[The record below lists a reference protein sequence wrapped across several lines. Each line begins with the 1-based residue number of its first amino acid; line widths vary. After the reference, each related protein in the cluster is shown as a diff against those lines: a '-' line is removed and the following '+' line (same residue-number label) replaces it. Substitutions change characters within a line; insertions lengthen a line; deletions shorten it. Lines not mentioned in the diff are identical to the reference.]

1 MPALSKIDVN
11 LLQFHEYP
19 VPQNIVN
26 LSLGND
32 SNINYTSL
40 SAQQQL
46 EVIQSQSSYSN
57 TIDVSS
63 DKFICYHLTHDYSKI
78 ILYTPDNCING
89 KTLIINLPQ
98 KSLHKHNSIATLI
111 HEQTLLFHIIVEDG
125 SLLTIKLPLNYIID
139 NSDSVKLIED
149 WAKIQNPYDFTIRIP
164 HMLYPVSESL
174 MMVFLEDGGLLGLRK
189 ASEEYDF
196 EPLLFNDNSYLQS
209 FTKLFYKNENV
220 AGKAISAVIFNDKF
234 LIVLTENYYLKIWDL
249 NTFNLINE
257 YNLSAN
263 IIDEDLH
270 AKDVH
275 QYNDA
280 GNFLSLF
287 QNNLVIYSPQKNGIF
302 QIGSLSENQTD
313 LLQFDLKNIVGSSL
327 SSSSVWFL
335 ADMKLM
341 KPIDLNYTSSYLN
354 LAVLWKSG
362 SLTKFQILNILYD
375 DLKDY
380 QWIES
385 TNKSLTDNLDELDL
399 PSVMQEENET
409 DEEYYQRC
417 YLTLKSKFS
426 PETFL
431 KAETVLSENNILIV
445 ASDNIEQKREY
456 LANLETISR
465 DIKGK
470 MDEASTLSIIG
481 DELILVNTL
490 TPFNHFIYKINSSL
504 EYYYFNLH
512 NAEYNDDLSKYLK
525 TLDRFASTLPRHI
538 IHSLSKKYLEISTG
552 KISST
557 LSPNEKFVEIFKTT
571 LQNQFDISNL
581 QNLMADLNSIDVV
594 PLLNDFIQNYLT
606 IQEPDT
612 TFIESFTNDTFA
624 KISTMESLYQMINI
638 QNIFIVQILMT
649 FVLLDSTYS
658 YFEEQI
664 EILLQYNQKQLLFQ
678 ELYKQNKLQLIDNIF
693 KKSTKYGQGVKYY
706 SYLEWNDFIV
716 HNMTLF
722 YSEPIEN
729 NTFFLESIKSYV
741 LRSSKQITI
750 DETKM
755 YLRNVGMPFYYKG
768 KKCDEFLLA
777 MLLFASGKYEDAY
790 KYFQLHDGYKDMHIH
805 ELPNFMQDLL
815 QSNDDQ
821 LVWTPLVKV
830 IVATDHKEARFYYH
844 LSCLYSNHSM
854 NPELALRAIK
864 KSVEISMD
872 DEMELDI
879 ITKQHEQLLA
889 MLIRF
894 SIFDEV
900 IDVLR
905 FGHSFFSSSER
916 YQYYQSL
923 LGNQTHNDKFF
934 STLINMISASTENI
948 LNLED
953 YNIVDDILSKSLD
966 DDWTSHKKL
975 FTFRC
980 VNKYER
986 EAAEV
991 VFNYWFNLRK
1001 DTDSAL
1007 KKRYCLI
1014 IVNILST
1021 FVNDYDKYIL
1031 NGADV
1036 VTLEELKEQCMSL

>member
-1 MPALSKIDVN
+1 MPSLSKIDVN
-11 LLQFHEYP
+11 LLRFQEYP
-19 VPQNIVN
+19 APQNIVN

-40 SAQQQL
+40 STQQQL
-46 EVIQSQSSYSN
+46 DVIFSQSSYSN
-57 TIDVSS
+57 SINISNDR
-63 DKFICYHLTHDYSKI
+63 FICYHLTHDYSRI
-78 ILYTPDNCING
+78 IMYTPDNCING

-98 KSLHKHNSIATLI
+98 TSLHKHNSIVTLI
-111 HEQTLLFHIIVEDG
+111 HEQTLLFHIIVKDG
-125 SLLTIKLPLNYIID
+125 SLLTIKLPLNYILD
-139 NSDSVKLIED
+139 NGNSVKLAED
-149 WAKIQNPYDFTIRIP
+149 WAKVQNPYDFTIRVP
-164 HMLYPVSESL
+164 HMLYPVSEDL
-174 MMVFLEDGGLLGLRK
+174 LMVFLEDGGLLGLRK

-220 AGKAISAVIFNDKF
+220 TGKAISAVTFNHRY
-234 LIVLTENYYLKIWDL
+234 LIILTENYYLKIWDL
-249 NTFNLINE
+249 KSFNLVNE

-263 IIDEDLH
+263 IVDEDLH
-270 AKDVH
+270 SKDVH
-275 QYNDA
+275 QYSDA

-302 QIGSLSENQTD
+302 QIGSLSVNQAD
-313 LLQFDLKNIVGSSL
+313 ILQFELKNIVGSSL
-327 SSSSVWFL
+327 PSSSIWFL

-362 SLTKFQILNILYD
+362 SLNKFQVLNILYD

-385 TNKSLTDNLDELDL
+385 TNKSLTDSLDELDL
-399 PSVMQEENET
+399 PSVIQEENET
-409 DEEYYQRC
+409 DEEYYDRC

-426 PETFL
+426 PEAFS
-431 KAETVLSENNILIV
+431 KAENVLRENNILIV
-445 ASDNIEQKREY
+445 ASDNIKQKKEY

-470 MDEASTLSIIG
+470 MDEVSTLSIVG

-490 TPFNHFIYKINSSL
+490 TPFNHFIYKINTSL

-512 NAEYNDDLSKYLK
+512 NAECNDDLSKYLK
-525 TLDRFASTLPRHI
+525 ILDRFTNTLPRHI
-538 IHSLSKKYLEISTG
+538 IHSLSRKYLEISTG

-557 LSPNEKFVEIFKTT
+557 LSPNEKFVENFKTT
-571 LQNQFDISNL
+571 LHDQFDISNL
-581 QNLMADLNSIDVV
+581 QKLMDDLNSIDIVS
-594 PLLNDFIQNYLT
+594 LLNDFIQNYLT
-606 IQEPDT
+606 MQEPNT
-612 TFIESFTNDTFA
+612 TFIESFTTNIFA
-624 KISTMESLYQMINI
+624 KISTTEGLYQMISI
-638 QNIFIVQILMT
+638 QNIFVVQILMT

-664 EILLQYNQKQLLFQ
+664 EILLHFNQKQLLFQ
-678 ELYKQNKLQLIDNIF
+678 ELYKQDKLQLIDAIF
-693 KKSTKYGQGVKYY
+693 KKSTKYSQGAKYY
-706 SYLEWNDFIV
+706 SYLEWNDFIA
-716 HNMTLF
+716 HNMSLF
-722 YSEPIEN
+722 YSEPLEM
-729 NTFFLESIKSYV
+729 NTFFLESIKSYI

-750 DETKM
+750 EETKM
-755 YLRNVGMPFYYKG
+755 YLRNVGVPFYYKG
-768 KKCDEFLLA
+768 RKCDEFLLA
-777 MLLFASGKYEDAY
+777 MLFFTAGQYEEAY
-790 KYFQLHDGYKDMHIH
+790 KYFQLHDGYKDIHIH
-805 ELPNFMQDLL
+805 ELPNFMQNLL
-815 QSNDDQ
+815 ESNDSQ
-821 LVWTPLVKV
+821 SLWTPLIKV

-844 LSCLYSNHSM
+844 LSCRYSNHSV

-864 KSVEISMD
+864 KSVEISMN

-879 ITKQHEQLLA
+879 VTKQHEQLLA

-905 FGHSFFSSSER
+905 FGHAFFSSSER
-916 YQYYQSL
+916 YQYFQSL
-923 LGNQTHNDKFF
+923 LGNQNPNDKFF
-934 STLINMISASTENI
+934 STLINMISTNTEDV
-948 LNLED
+948 LDLQD
-953 YNIVDDILSKSLD
+953 YNIVDNILSKSLD

-975 FTFRC
+975 FTFRY
-980 VNKYER
+980 VSKYER

-1001 DTDSAL
+1001 DVNSSL

-1014 IVNILST
+1014 IINILST
-1021 FVNDYDKYIL
+1021 FVNNYDQYIL

-1036 VTLEELKEQCMSL
+1036 VTLDELKDQCMSL